1 MKPSYDPK
9 EKITESKT
17 TEWTK
22 KENIERNIV
31 TSQVWQRKGITCP
44 KGTIPI
50 RRARK
55 FKKLPNNIY
64 GRKNPTHY
72 QVMQSTD
79 AVSLMLANHSVG
91 VCMSNIDIH
100 LYWTY
105 K

>member
-9 EKITESKT
+9 EKITESET
-17 TEWTK
+17 TQWTR

-50 RRARK
+50 RRVRK
-55 FKKLPNNIY
+55 LKKLPKSIN

-72 QVMQSTD
+72 QVMQSND

-91 VCMSNIDIH
+91 DCIVCLI
-100 LYWTY
+100 
-105 K
+105 